1 MIDGTPGL
9 AGALI
14 VTPPVRLG
22 GTTRLEI
29 VGTVAFDGAAR
40 AEADGGSAGVAEP
53 AAVVCGSALREATAA
68 RTITPSPMSAST
80 PTIPR
85 ATHGLIGGVVPRA
98 RGTYGAAPR
107 VGTEAAMR
115 D

>member
-14 VTPPVRLG
+14 VTPPVRPG
-22 GTTRLEI
+22 GTTRLET

-40 AEADGGSAGVAEP
+40 AEADGGSAGVAGP
-53 AAVVCGSALREATAA
+53 AAVVTGGALRETTAA
-68 RTITPSPMSAST
+68 RTMMPSPMNAST

-85 ATHGLIGGVVPRA
+85 ATHGLIGGVLLRA
-98 RGTYGAAPR
+98 RGTYGAAAR
-107 VGTEAAMR
+107 VDTDAAVR
-115 D
+115 E